1 MRVLVGQGLV
11 VKQAMVKETKLTILF
26 ADVCGSTKLYETM
39 GDTTARDT
47 VGNCVAIM
55 REETE
60 RQSGRVVKTIGDEAM
75 SVFESPDAAA
85 DAASAM
91 QERISNS
98 MVVQGRSIQ
107 IRTGFHFGP
116 VIVEADGDVY
126 GDAVNTAARM
136 AGQAKAGQILTTAG
150 TVAHLS
156 PAWQASTRQIDRAV
170 VKGKRD
176 EIDMMELI
184 WQREDVTRM
193 ATSWTASVG
202 PKNKA
207 RLLLRY
213 RDQQAEISESNPS
226 VVMGRAEDND
236 LVVKHTLISRLHAR
250 VEYRKG
256 NFVLVD
262 QSINGTYVRT
272 AEGEEL
278 FVRRDN
284 YPIKGAGIIALGQ
297 RLPPESPD
305 AISFHSEE

>member
-1 MRVLVGQGLV
+1 
-11 VKQAMVKETKLTILF
+11 MVKETKLTILF

-39 GDTTARDT
+39 GDTIARDT

-98 MVVQGRSIQ
+98 MVVEGRSIQ

-116 VIVEADGDVY
+116 VIMEADGDVY

-150 TVAHLS
+150 TVEHLS
-156 PAWQASTRQIDRAV
+156 PAWQASMRQIDLAT

-176 EIDMMELI
+176 EIAMMELI
-184 WQREDVTRM
+184 WQREEVTRM
-193 ATSWTASVG
+193 ATSWASSAA
-202 PKNKA
+202 PRKQA
-207 RLLLRY
+207 RMVLRY
-213 RDQQAEISESNPS
+213 RDQETEVNESNPS
-226 VVMGRAEDND
+226 VVMGRAEEND
-236 LVVKHTLISRLHAR
+236 LVIKHTLISRMHAK

-272 AEGEEL
+272 SSGEEL

-284 YPIKGAGIIALGQ
+284 YPIKGTGIIALGQ

-305 AISFHSEE
+305 AVSFQSEE

>member
-1 MRVLVGQGLV
+1 
-11 VKQAMVKETKLTILF
+11 MVKETKLTILF

-98 MVVQGRSIQ
+98 MVVEGRSIQ

-150 TVAHLS
+150 TVAQLS
-156 PAWQASTRQIDRAV
+156 PVWQASTRQIDRAV

-184 WQREDVTRM
+184 WQRENVTRM
-193 ATSWTASVG
+193 ATSWTSSVG
-202 PKNKA
+202 PRSNS

-213 RDQQAEISESNPS
+213 RDQEAEISESNPS
-226 VVMGRAEDND
+226 VVMGRAEEND
-236 LVVKHTLISRLHAR
+236 LVIKHTLTSRMHAK

>member
-1 MRVLVGQGLV
+1 MRVLVGQGFV
-11 VKQAMVKETKLTILF
+11 VKHTMVKETKLTILF

-75 SVFESPDAAA
+75 SVFESPDSAA

-193 ATSWTASVG
+193 ATSWTAGVG
-202 PKNKA
+202 PKSKA

-213 RDQQAEISESNPS
+213 RDQQAEISESNPTI
-226 VVMGRAEDND
+226 VMGRAEDND

-284 YPIKGAGIIALGQ
+284 YPIKGTGIIALGQ